1 MVEPAHPQKRRLEGE
16 GGAVD
21 GEDMQSRRSEP
32 EIEWEGEL
40 RGPQRVIQENSNG
53 FINDEEGNEISL
65 NLFFFFFLTMK
76 EEVNHQFNFL

>member
-40 RGPQRVIQENSNG
+40 RGPQRVIQG
-53 FINDEEGNEISL
+53 V
-65 NLFFFFFLTMK
+65 LTPEKKIFPLKCNTIGCHLKK
-76 EEVNHQFNFL
+76 ELH